1 MKNKKQKFF
10 KIVNKVENLTNVVV
24 IYLIIMI
31 KTNIIVGFRKVF
43 K

>member
-31 KTNIIVGFRKVF
+31 KTNIIVGFRRVF